1 MSHKNN
7 KNSKD
12 NKKAGEKTKK
22 ELSKMKMET
31 ANELGVSNESKKLGK
46 ESGEITLG

>member
-22 ELSKMKMET
+22 EIEDMKMEI
-31 ANELGVSNESKKLGK
+31 SNDIGFSNQSKKLGK
-46 ESGEITLG
+46 NKPKE